1 MKTINF
7 SLLTVILTLITV
19 GCQSGDAPSGGSEPT
34 DYDAIRGFNYTPAVV
49 ASPRHHVDSWVRYD
63 ENVTNFDLDLAQGLN
78 LNQARVFINYPAFE
92 ELGDQLAARLQHFTR
107 ACHERG
113 IGVMPVVGNGPWV
126 RDTTQRDQAR
136 RWVEFLVNTLRG
148 EPGLAMWDIMNE
160 PDYSSRNDSLRRV
173 QNYDNCRFMSR
184 LFHELDPATP
194 VTIGM
199 AGVDGM
205 IEMAEWVDVL
215 QFHDYSP
222 TRAEIAS
229 TIQRAKDFAA
239 TTGKPLI
246 NGEIGCIAR
255 ANPYDVTLEE
265 HMKAGVGWYIWEL
278 MIVRDGWGS
287 VHGVF
292 YEDGTVRDP
301 SIAAAIMGY
310 FRNRDNILLEV
321 PDREGAVTRAVAGID
336 RWTAEATPDWNR
348 GLDLAETAANLMESS
363 QIVAM
368 IVPPTQE
375 VATLRKG
382 AENIPALKTLLAKYV
397 QIMTPYM
404 LQQR

>member
-7 SLLTVILTLITV
+7 LLLVVLPTLLTV
-19 GCQSGDAPSGGSEPT
+19 GCESGKVPAGSSEPI
-34 DYDAIRGFNYTPAVV
+34 DYDAIRGFNYTPAGV
-49 ASPRHHVDSWVRYD
+49 AAPRHHVDSWVRYD
-63 ENVTNFDLDLAQGLN
+63 ESVTNFDLDLAKGLN
-78 LNQARVFINYPAFE
+78 LNQTRVFVNYAAYE
-92 ELGDQLAARLQHFTR
+92 ELGDELAGRLQHFVR
-107 ACHERG
+107 SCHERG

-126 RDTTQRDQAR
+126 RDTTLREQGR
-136 RWVEFLVNTLRG
+136 RWAEFLVNTLKD

-173 QNYDNCRFMSR
+173 LNYDNCRFLSR

-222 TRAEIAS
+222 TRGEIIN
-229 TIQRAKDFAA
+229 TIERAKEFAA
-239 TTGKPLI
+239 GVGKPLI
-246 NGEIGCIAR
+246 NGEIGCLAR

-310 FRNRDNILLEV
+310 FRNRDNILPEV
-321 PDREGAVTRAVAGID
+321 PDREGMVTRTVAEID
-336 RWTAEATPDWNR
+336 KWTSEPNPGWSR

-363 QIVAM
+363 QAAAM
-368 IVPPTQE
+368 ITPPTWE
-375 VATLRKG
+375 VEMLRKG
-382 AENIPALKTLLAKYV
+382 AEDIPALKTLLKKYAQV
-397 QIMTPYM
+397 LTPYII
-404 LQQR
+404 QK

>member
-1 MKTINF
+1 MKTIKF
-7 SLLTVILTLITV
+7 LLLTVPVALVAV
-19 GCQSGDAPSGGSEPT
+19 GCGSGNSSAGRSETT
-34 DYDAIRGFNYTPAVV
+34 DYDAIRGFNYTPAGV
-49 ASPRHHVDSWVRYD
+49 AAPRHHVDSWVRYD
-63 ENVTNFDLDLAQGLN
+63 QRVTDFDLDLAQGLN
-78 LNQARVFINYPAFE
+78 LNQARVFVNYPAYE
-92 ELGDQLAARLQHFTR
+92 ELGDELATRLQHFVR
-107 ACHERG
+107 AAHQRG

-126 RDTTQRDQAR
+126 RDTTQRELGRQ
-136 RWVEFLVNTLRG
+136 WVEFLVNTLRD

-160 PDYSSRNDSLRRV
+160 PDYSSRNDSVRRV
-173 QNYDNCRFMSR
+173 LNYDNCRFLSR

-222 TRAEIAS
+222 TRAEIAG

-239 TTGKPLI
+239 RTGKPLI

-265 HMKAGVGWYIWEL
+265 HIKAGVGWYIWEL
-278 MIVRDGWGS
+278 MVVREGWGG

-310 FRNRDNILLEV
+310 FRNRENILPEV
-321 PDREGAVTRAVAGID
+321 PDREGMVTRTV
-336 RWTAEATPDWNR
+336 EAIGSWIGELAPDWNR

-363 QIVAM
+363 QAVAM
-368 IVPPTQE
+368 ITPPTYE
-375 VATLRKG
+375 VAMLRKG
-382 AENIPALKTLLAKYV
+382 AEDIPALKTLLGKYS
-397 QIMTPYM
+397 QILTPYM
-404 LQQR
+404 IQQR

>member
-7 SLLTVILTLITV
+7 LLPAVTMTLVAV
-19 GCQSGDAPSGGSEPT
+19 GCQSGQAPAGGSEPI
-34 DYDAIRGFNYTPAVV
+34 DYDAIRGFNYTPAGV
-49 ASPRHHVDSWVRYD
+49 AAPRHHVDSWVRYD
-63 ENVTNFDLDLAQGLN
+63 ERVTDFDLDLARGLN
-78 LNQARVFINYPAFE
+78 LNQTRVFVNYPAFE
-92 ELGDQLAARLQHFTR
+92 ELGEALASRLQHFVR
-107 ACHERG
+107 AAHERG

-126 RDTTQRDQAR
+126 RDTTQRAQAR
-136 RWVEFLVNTLRG
+136 VWAEFLVGALKD
-148 EPGLAMWDIMNE
+148 EPGLAMWDVMNE

-184 LFHELDPATP
+184 LFHELDPDTP

-205 IEMAEWVDVL
+205 IEMADWVDVL

-229 TIQRAKDFAA
+229 TIERAKEFAA
-239 TTGKPLI
+239 STGKPLI
-246 NGEIGCIAR
+246 NGEIGCLAR

-278 MIVRDGWGS
+278 MVVRDGWGS

-310 FRNRDNILLEV
+310 FRNRENILPEV
-321 PDREGAVTRAVAGID
+321 PDREGMVTRTVAGIE
-336 RWTAEATPDWNR
+336 RWLASPTPDWNN

-363 QIVAM
+363 QTVAM
-368 IVPPTQE
+368 IVPPTYE
-375 VATLRKG
+375 VAMLRKDG
-382 AENIPALKTLLAKYV
+382 ENLPALKTLLQKYV
-397 QIMTPYM
+397 SLMTPYM
-404 LQQR
+404 LPQR